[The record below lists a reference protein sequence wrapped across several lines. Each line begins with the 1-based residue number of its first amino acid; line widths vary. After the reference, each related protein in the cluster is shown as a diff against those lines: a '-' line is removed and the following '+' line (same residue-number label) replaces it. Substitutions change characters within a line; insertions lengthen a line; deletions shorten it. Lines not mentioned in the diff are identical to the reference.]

1 MIPSGLPFPD
11 SLRQRFGSKTVH
23 EKLCNFLVD
32 GFTSSFELRLQ
43 RFNLAHQLHFIV

>member
-23 EKLCNFLVD
+23 EKLCKLLVD
-32 GFTSSFELRLQ
+32 GATSVAELRLQ
-43 RFNLAHQLHFIV
+43 RFNLAHQVHFIV